1 MRMIPGLVIA
11 LLLAPS
17 TSNAATAVD
26 VACVPLSGG
35 VTAEKATQF
44 LDNPPGLLS
53 GIPEGEEGRLSAAI
67 RDFASMRP
75 ETVEGIGSL
84 SSASSPAQNRAIG
97 AGLGTAASTCVL
109 SRPTTAMAIQA
120 AVLKTENS
128 DLIQSF
134 VSITGDVPTNVVPG
148 SDPNGDSIFGG
159 GRSTSP
165 VQSPGAVSTSVS
177 STFTA
182 ASAPASTTFFS
193 AASATSINPLAQ
205 TSPTN

>member
-26 VACVPLSGG
+26 VACAPAAAG

-44 LDNPPGLLS
+44 LDNPAGLLA
-53 GIPEGEEGRLSAAI
+53 GIPEGEEGRLSAAV
-67 RDFASMRP
+67 RDFATMRP

-109 SRPTTAMAIQA
+109 GHPATAMAIQE
-120 AVLKTENS
+120 AVLRTENN

-134 VSITGDVPTNVVPG
+134 VSITGDVPTTAIPG
-148 SDPNGDSIFGG
+148 SDPNGESIAGG
-159 GRSTSP
+159 GRATTAAP
-165 VQSPGAVSTSVS
+165 AAGSVS
-177 STFTA
+177 SSTSTTFTG
-182 ASAPASTTFFS
+182 ASAPSTTTFFS
-193 AASATSINPLAQ
+193 AASVTSINPLAQ

>member
-26 VACVPLSGG
+26 VACVPAAAG

-44 LDNPPGLLS
+44 LDNPAGLLN

-109 SRPTTAMAIQA
+109 NRPATAMAIQE

-148 SDPNGDSIFGG
+148 SDPNGESIAGG
-159 GRSTSP
+159 GRGTAP

-177 STFTA
+177 TTFTA
-182 ASAPASTTFFS
+182 ASPPSTTTFFS
-193 AASATSINPLAQ
+193 AASVTSINPLAQ

>member
-1 MRMIPGLVIA
+1 MRTISGLVIA

-26 VACVPLSGG
+26 VACTPAAAG

-44 LDNPPGLLS
+44 LDNPSGLLT

-109 SRPTTAMAIQA
+109 SHPATAMAIQA
-120 AVLKTENS
+120 AALSTEND

-134 VSITGDVPTNVVPG
+134 VSITGDVPTTAVPG
-148 SDPNGDSIFGG
+148 SDPTGESIAGG
-159 GRSTSP
+159 GRGTAP

-177 STFTA
+177 TTFTA
-182 ASAPASTTFFS
+182 ASPPSSTTFFS
-193 AASATSINPLAQ
+193 AASITSINPLAQ